1 MSDAAPK
8 HASRKRLLAGC
19 HVSGSFGELIP
30 NPDPNK
36 KQCVHKRLVGNV
48 LHAVGHSKY
57 MVAFD
62 NGETF
67 ECCSN
72 RLRVEARTSAIPP
85 DVPPEQAV
93 ERPANAPPQPLAAVE
108 QEIAELIEATEDS
121 HEDEEHIPPPQDED
135 EDEDNAGDETAED
148 VEDVQPGGEQPINDP
163 EGRMPGQLAPAATV
177 QQEIRTYAQ

>member
-1 MSDAAPK
+1 MWHHQNISFPPSPIAYDDCSNFLRGGRRGKCSHILYFYCELTRHFTKLMSDAAPE

-36 KQCVHKRLVGNV
+36 KRCIHKCLGNV

-72 RLRVEARTSAIPP
+72 RLHVEARTSAIPP

-93 ERPANAPPQPLAAVE
+93 KDPLMLCLNHL
-108 QEIAELIEATEDS
+108 Q
-121 HEDEEHIPPPQDED
+121 
-135 EDEDNAGDETAED
+135 
-148 VEDVQPGGEQPINDP
+148 
-163 EGRMPGQLAPAATV
+163 QLS
-177 QQEIRTYAQ
+177 RR

>member
-1 MSDAAPK
+1 
-8 HASRKRLLAGC
+8 
-19 HVSGSFGELIP
+19 
-30 NPDPNK
+30 
-36 KQCVHKRLVGNV
+36 
-48 LHAVGHSKY
+48 

-163 EGRMPGQLAPAATV
+163 EGRMPRQLAPAATV